1 MRQKRRYPDLQL
13 KTINP
18 YSNTIYLQTTPMK
31 ISSLLANYLQTVEQL
46 RISEK
51 DRANAEKE
59 VNRAIA
65 GSKKDDVYTAIDA
78 DHVLTLIEKVR
89 DLEKR
94 ITQLN
99 KDYDQAILQI
109 REYLQILGGSV
120 DFTDPAGSI
129 INFSLN
135 EYHEVILHPN

>member
-1 MRQKRRYPDLQL
+1 
-13 KTINP
+13 
-18 YSNTIYLQTTPMK
+18 
-31 ISSLLANYLQTVEQL
+31 L
-46 RISEK
+46 RINEK
-51 DRANAEKE
+51 EKINAEKE

-65 GSKKDDVYTAIDA
+65 GSKKDDVYTATDA
-78 DHVLTLIEKVR
+78 DNVLTLIDKVQE
-89 DLEKR
+89 LEKK
-94 ITQLN
+94 IAQLN

>member
-1 MRQKRRYPDLQL
+1 
-13 KTINP
+13 
-18 YSNTIYLQTTPMK
+18 MK

-51 DRANAEKE
+51 ERANAEKE

-65 GSKKDDVYTAIDA
+65 GSKKDDVFTATDA
-78 DHVLTLIEKVR
+78 DQVLSLIEKVR
-89 DLEKR
+89 DLEKK

-120 DFTDPAGSI
+120 DFTDPSGSI